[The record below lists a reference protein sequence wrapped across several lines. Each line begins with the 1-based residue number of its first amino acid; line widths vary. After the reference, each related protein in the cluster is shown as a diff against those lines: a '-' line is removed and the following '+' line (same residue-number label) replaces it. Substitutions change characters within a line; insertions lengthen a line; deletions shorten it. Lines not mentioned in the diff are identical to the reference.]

1 MKKAFSKIGFY
12 LLTALAVITLTTA
25 CSSDDDDKN
34 PTTPPTPEELT
45 LQGSLSSEKILLT
58 GNTYKL
64 NKGFHVKAGGSL
76 IIQKGVII
84 EGQELSDDPD
94 YILIEQGGKIIAE
107 GTKGQPIV
115 MTSKTKEAGS
125 WGGVHICGKAPINLQ
140 GGNGLSEIGNA
151 PYGGSIA
158 NDNSGTMK
166 YVRLEYTG
174 FAFNADKES
183 NGLTLYGVGSGTQIE
198 YIQSY
203 KGADD
208 GFEWFG
214 GTVNGKY
221 LVSTGSGDDS
231 FDWTEGWIGK
241 GQFWVAVQDAKDGDC
256 LIEADNLANNHL
268 NTPISYPTIANL
280 TLIGNNSADAKRG
293 VRLRAGTHVKLYNAL
308 ITGKEQGLTTETIE
322 TAQSFLNGISF
333 VEYAYLSTIFT
344 EKDGVL
350 NLKSKNGN
358 AENQTV
364 NFTNTYVGTVDGGKD
379 LSSDPFFTKATYKGA
394 VEASNDWTTGW
405 TRK

>member
-1 MKKAFSKIGFY
+1 MRTKTSKIGFY
-12 LLTALAVITLTTA
+12 LLAIFATMTLTVA
-25 CSSDDDDKN
+25 CSSDNDNDG
-34 PTTPPTPEELT
+34 PTPPTEEELT
-45 LQGSLSSEKILLT
+45 LQGSLSTEKILLT

-64 NKGFHVKAGGSL
+64 EKGYHVKAGGSL
-76 IIQKGVII
+76 VIQKGVTI

-94 YILIEQGGKIIAE
+94 YILIEQGGKILAE
-107 GTKGQPIV
+107 GTKDQPIV
-115 MTSKTKEAGS
+115 MTSKTKEAGA

-140 GGNGLSEIGNA
+140 GGNGLSEIGNS
-151 PYGGSIA
+151 PYGGNVA
-158 NDNSGTMK
+158 NDNSGVMK

-183 NGLTLYGVGSGTQIE
+183 NGLTMYGVGSGTQIE
-198 YIQSY
+198 YVQTY

-241 GQFWVAVQDAKDGDC
+241 GQFWVAVQDATDGDC
-256 LIEADNLANNHL
+256 LIEADNLSNNHL
-268 NTPISYPTIANL
+268 STPISFPTLSNL
-280 TLIGNNSADAKRG
+280 TLIGNNNADTKRG

-308 ITGKEQGLTTETIE
+308 ITGKNQGLTTETAE
-322 TAQSFLNGISF
+322 TAQSFFDGKSF
-333 VEYAYLSTIFT
+333 LEYVHLSTVFDQ
-344 EKDGVL
+344 KDGAINL
-350 NLKSKNGN
+350 NVAEGN
-358 AENQTV
+358 AENQSI
-364 NFTNTYVGTVDGGKD
+364 NFTNTYVGVVDGGKD
-379 LSSDPFFTKATYKGA
+379 LSSDSFFTKATYKGA
-394 VEASNDWTTGW
+394 VETSNDWTAGW